1 MLVFQI
7 NNNELKE
14 GEQITSKDWLFWN
27 AYIQGRVKDDDYI
40 LLPSFI
46 DYIQDTNKPQGY
58 GDYLIE
64 LENGNGEEEIEENT

>member
-7 NNNELKE
+7 NSKELKE
-14 GEQITSKDWLFWN
+14 GEQINSKDWLFWN

-46 DYIQDTNKPQGY
+46 DYIQDTNNPQGEEY
-58 GDYLIE
+58 ENYLVELDSDDDDIE
-64 LENGNGEEEIEENT
+64 KKT